1 MIVVSDTSPI
11 CYLVLVGEIELLP
24 QLFKEIVIPQAVYN
38 ELTST
43 SAPAILQNWSEEIPK
58 WLLINDVDPVQDQ
71 QLNRL
76 DLGEKEAII
85 LAEKLKGGLII
96 IDEKA
101 ARKIAI
107 DRGLKVTGLL
117 GVLEIAIK
125 QGLIDIK
132 TAIEKLQKT
141 SFRASPQLIQSL
153 LDRYIAFLA
162 SVRHT

>member
-1 MIVVSDTSPI
+1 MIVVLDTSPI

-85 LAEKLKGGLII
+85 LAEKLKAGLII

-125 QGLIDIK
+125 QDLIDIK

-153 LDRYIAFLA
+153 LDRYN
-162 SVRHT
+162 

>member
-24 QLFKEIVIPQAVYN
+24 QLFKEIVITQAVYN

-85 LAEKLKGGLII
+85 LAQKLKAGLII

-101 ARKIAI
+101 ARKVAI

-125 QGLIDIK
+125 QDLIDIK

-153 LDRYIAFLA
+153 LDRYN
-162 SVRHT
+162 

>member
-85 LAEKLKGGLII
+85 LAEKLKAGLII
-96 IDEKA
+96 IDKKA
-101 ARKIAI
+101 SRKIAI

-125 QGLIDIK
+125 QDLIDIK
-132 TAIEKLQKT
+132 TSIEKLQKT

-153 LDRYIAFLA
+153 LDRYN
-162 SVRHT
+162 

>member
-85 LAEKLKGGLII
+85 LAEKLKAGLII

-125 QGLIDIK
+125 QDLIDIK

-153 LDRYIAFLA
+153 ALRELLCK
-162 SVRHT
+162 

>member
-85 LAEKLKGGLII
+85 LAEKLKAGLII

-125 QGLIDIK
+125 QDLIDIK

-141 SFRASPQLIQSL
+141 SVRASPQLIQSL
-153 LDRYIAFLA
+153 LDRYN
-162 SVRHT
+162 

>member
-1 MIVVSDTSPI
+1 MIVVLDTSPI

-85 LAEKLKGGLII
+85 LAEKLKAGLII
-96 IDEKA
+96 IDKKA
-101 ARKIAI
+101 SRKIAI

-125 QGLIDIK
+125 QDLIDIK

-153 LDRYIAFLA
+153 LDRYN
-162 SVRHT
+162 

>member
-43 SAPAILQNWSEEIPK
+43 SAPAILQNWGEEIPK

-71 QLNRL
+71 PLNRL

-85 LAEKLKGGLII
+85 LAEKLKAGLII

-125 QGLIDIK
+125 QDLIDIK

-153 LDRYIAFLA
+153 LDRYIAVLA